1 MNAAQQQPEDP
12 EPQRN
17 GRLQWD
23 DSRMPWPKDYFSIQP
38 GDVFRRKPAQFAKI
52 APPEDHSQAD

>member
-23 DSRMPWPKDYFSIQP
+23 DSRMPWPEDYFSVQP
-38 GDVFRRKPAQFAKI
+38 SDVFRRKLAQCTAVV
-52 APPEDHSQAD
+52 PPERHSQAD